1 MRAVECAAC
10 GNQVLCEKFSVAHT
24 SVQWTADAAV
34 ACAEFRDRVRP
45 GVTTAR
51 LRTCRALRASIDRA
65 VEDGTLEVGTPESG
79 PAESGA
85 AEPGSLESVSPESGA
100 PGTDSPESG
109 TPGVGTPEAVDA

>member
-34 ACAEFRDRVRP
+34 TCAEFRDRVRP

-51 LRTCRALRASIDRA
+51 MRTCGALRASIARA
-65 VEDGTLEVGTPESG
+65 TEDGTLTIGTLDTGS
-79 PAESGA
+79 PA
-85 AEPGSLESVSPESGA
+85 PGSLQ
-100 PGTDSPESG
+100 SG
-109 TPGVGTPEAVDA
+109 TPGPGSTPEAADA

>member
-34 ACAEFRDRVRP
+34 ACAEFRDRVGP

-51 LRTCRALRASIDRA
+51 MRTCRSLRASIARA
-65 VEDGTLEVGTPESG
+65 VEEGTLTVSTLEPGTPT
-79 PAESGA
+79 AGA
-85 AEPGSLESVSPESGA
+85 R
-100 PGTDSPESG
+100 ESG
-109 TPGVGTPEAVDA
+109 TLPFGAPAPGTPEAVDV

>member
-45 GVTTAR
+45 GATTAR
-51 LRTCRALRASIDRA
+51 TLTCRALRASIDRA
-65 VEDGTLEVGTPESG
+65 VEDGTLTVGTPDRGIPEAGS
-79 PAESGA
+79 PAY
-85 AEPGSLESVSPESGA
+85 GSPA
-100 PGTDSPESG
+100 
-109 TPGVGTPEAVDA
+109 VGTPEAVDV

>member
-51 LRTCRALRASIDRA
+51 MRTCAALRASIDRA
-65 VEDGTLEVGTPESG
+65 AEDGTLTIGSLDPD
-79 PAESGA
+79 
-85 AEPGSLESVSPESGA
+85 PGSPKPGSPKYGSPEA
-100 PGTDSPESG
+100 PH
-109 TPGVGTPEAVDA
+109 A

>member
-51 LRTCRALRASIDRA
+51 MRTCAALRASIDRA
-65 VEDGTLEVGTPESG
+65 AEDGTLTIGSLDAGLAVSG
-79 PAESGA
+79 RLD
-85 AEPGSLESVSPESGA
+85 PGSPGSGTHDPGFPGPGSPEA
-100 PGTDSPESG
+100 PH
-109 TPGVGTPEAVDA
+109 A

>member
-45 GVTTAR
+45 GATTAR
-51 LRTCRALRASIDRA
+51 MRTCRALRASIDRA
-65 VEDGTLEVGTPESG
+65 VAAGTLTLGTLD
-79 PAESGA
+79 
-85 AEPGSLESVSPESGA
+85 PGSPESSPGHGGREADGPGA
-100 PGTDSPESG
+100 GTREFDDPVS
-109 TPGVGTPEAVDA
+109 GTPEAVDA